1 MRETNRK
8 IFIVCDDN
16 GIPLASQPYYTLQEA
31 CERCTREVTEC
42 VRLFGGERKD
52 YDRWFRVLNTRTDEY
67 VL

>member
-16 GIPLASQPYYTLQEA
+16 GIPLASQSYYTLQEA
-31 CERCTREVTEC
+31 CDRCTREITES

-52 YDRWFRVLNTRTDEY
+52 YDRWFKVLNTRTDEY